1 MDVYLYS
8 IPGEEFIEITKYPI
22 ELLREVEHDTDI
34 GILYTRWRYLG
45 SPPHKNKF
53 RPKSANAACFR
64 VSSELPLDY
73 VYMSTDEPIQILP
86 MRKFGGAFGSEL
98 MQKQTMDDL
107 LLVKESH
114 EPLYQQV
121 IHRIGRTELCFRRIL
136 LPVVDG
142 DGRVELIYSATR
154 RFGTV
159 DREFLE
165 VEIA

>member
-1 MDVYLYS
+1 LDVYLYS

-45 SPPHKNKF
+45 SPPHKGKF
-53 RPKSANAACFR
+53 RPQSANTACFR

-73 VYMSTDEPIQILP
+73 VYTSTDEPIQILP
-86 MRKFGGAFGSEL
+86 MRKFGSEL

-107 LLVKESH
+107 LLVKESC

-121 IHRIGRTELCFRRIL
+121 IHRLGRTEMCFRRIL

-142 DGRVELIYSATR
+142 DGQVELIYTATR

-159 DREFLE
+159 GHEFLE
-165 VEIA
+165 VEMA